1 KSARATPSLATL
13 ASPPHEGETKCNL
26 PLVRGTPLP
35 KGEPDRAK
43 PQGRRRGGRARRL
56 FVQSRSHVVRGKIA
70 LKKSVQ
76 VFTGAVL
83 VLFLA
88 DRVDAAQLKLLL
100 GGAVTE
106 SVRKIGAEFSRKTS
120 HQIDLT
126 TNTSGALQNM
136 LRSGT
141 KADIV
146 IVASSTMDALEK
158 EHLVIPGTRLAV
170 ARGLVGV
177 GVRAGAAS
185 PDLSSAD
192 ALKKAVL
199 DARSVSYVDPKVGG
213 TSGTYIAGLFQRLGI
228 AAEMQKKTV
237 FRNQGSEVADA
248 VAKGEAEIGI
258 TFTSEMVT
266 NKGVKLAG
274 FLPDSIQIPTK
285 YSAAIPG
292 GAPKTQSTRAFPNE
306 MKSPPAPT
314 ACE

>member
-1 KSARATPSLATL
+1 M
-13 ASPPHEGETKCNL
+13 
-26 PLVRGTPLP
+26 
-35 KGEPDRAK
+35 
-43 PQGRRRGGRARRL
+43 
-56 FVQSRSHVVRGKIA
+56 
-70 LKKSVQ
+70 KKSVQ
-76 VFTGAVL
+76 VLTSAVL

-88 DRVDAAQLKLLL
+88 NRADAAQLKLLL

-146 IVASSTMDALEK
+146 IVASPTMDALEK
-158 EHLVIPGTRLAV
+158 EHLIIPGTRLDV

-177 GVRAGAAS
+177 GVRAGAAP

-192 ALKKAVL
+192 AFKKAVL
-199 DARSVSYVDPKVGG
+199 AARSVSYVDPKAGG

-237 FRNQGSEVADA
+237 FRTQGSEVADA

-258 TFTSEMVT
+258 TFTSEMVS
-266 NKGVKLAG
+266 NKGVKVAG
-274 FLPDSIQIPTK
+274 FLPDSIQLPTN
-285 YSAAIPG
+285 YTAAIPV
-292 GAPKTQSTRAFPNE
+292 GAPNADAARAFLNAL
-306 MKSPPAPT
+306 KAPL
-314 ACE
+314 AQAAFKEAGLEPIK